1 MTGSG
6 FFSGTSILDLNL
18 QYFSSGFNIGTSI
31 ELSIDAKTNGGLMK
45 PKTKIISKNLEYL
58 KKYEY
63 IQMFSKKNKMIMH
76 SLRPKSN
83 VNWI

>member
-1 MTGSG
+1 
-6 FFSGTSILDLNL
+6 
-18 QYFSSGFNIGTSI
+18 QYFSSGLKIGTSI
-31 ELSIDAKTNGGLMK
+31 EFSVVAKTIRGLMK